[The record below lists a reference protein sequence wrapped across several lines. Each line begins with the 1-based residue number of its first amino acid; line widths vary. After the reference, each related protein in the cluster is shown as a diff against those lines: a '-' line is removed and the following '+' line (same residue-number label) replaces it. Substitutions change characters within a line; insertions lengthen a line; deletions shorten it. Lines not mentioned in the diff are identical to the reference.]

1 MSDSWLDKLDDLL
14 GVLDEGS
21 IGENRLS
28 LIQMDLIYTN
38 IIKPYNLTSKMLL
51 DQILHK
57 KQSMKNTAFFVLE
70 AVIFK
75 EPMEME
81 KQQDFV
87 ELCSMVS
94 SSLDVPDQVWNWL
107 VSANSHKS
115 ENYFYYRLRLLCA
128 LIYKVSTKDAS
139 VKDQSL
145 ILNLLAS
152 LSYHMH
158 PKLPWTSELNS
169 KTIENFIANS
179 NEVRDMIHSLI
190 PLYISKK
197 LKPELLNLSST
208 KGQSMGNSLSN
219 PKTTPAGYAIGISGG
234 TRLLHG
240 GLRPKL
246 GYGGTRTEIIAED
259 QRQAWKSSTK
269 VKSISMIWF
278 VIYTIANNEY
288 LDQFWPLVT
297 SFILNL
303 FDDHDPLM
311 KAQSC
316 ELLNYFML
324 MVDHSKD
331 YKQHILLKTGLI
343 DLFIE
348 SCKTCLTYLPNLTP
362 SDQSCYLLS
371 IAYPTVVK
379 LCVLNCKKEANF
391 LSLVELINGN
401 ILSSVTHIHN
411 RNGPNSNYPLLSLL
425 FNQLEIIIKYYLK
438 TNVLICLSR
447 LNFTIN
453 QVMSNPDIF
462 EQGIEGI
469 NCINSALNVQ
479 SSILQSFKLLNDRE
493 GLKLILNYK
502 YDFLAVWT
510 ILQKR
515 LKHNLVKR
523 SNVDILG
530 LCDLNCKLLI
540 QLSKECQAN
549 EFQDL
554 QTDLNQ
560 ILKANPG
567 VIFPLE

>member
-1 MSDSWLDKLDDLL
+1 MSDSWLDNLDNLL
-14 GVLDEGS
+14 GILDEGS

-28 LIQMDLIYTN
+28 LVQMDLIYINT
-38 IIKPYNLTSKMLL
+38 IKPYNLTSKMLL

-57 KQSMKNTAFFVLE
+57 KQSVKNTAFFVLE
-70 AVIFK
+70 AAIFK
-75 EPMEME
+75 ESMETE

-87 ELCSMVS
+87 ELCSKVT
-94 SSLDVPDQVWNWL
+94 SSLDIPNQNWNWI
-107 VSANSHKS
+107 VPANSHKS

-128 LIYKVSTKDAS
+128 LIYKACTKDTS
-139 VKDQSL
+139 VTDQSL
-145 ILNLLAS
+145 ILNLLAP

-169 KTIENFIANS
+169 KTIENFIADN
-179 NEVRDMIHSLI
+179 NKVRDMIHSVI
-190 PLYISKK
+190 PLYIDKK

-208 KGQSMGNSLSN
+208 KGQYIRNSLSN
-219 PKTTPAGYAIGISGG
+219 PKTTPAGYAIGNSGS
-234 TRLLHG
+234 TRLLQG

-246 GYGGTRTEIIAED
+246 GYGGTRTEVIAED

-278 VIYTIANNEY
+278 VIYTITSNEH
-288 LDQFWPLVT
+288 LNQFWPLIT

-303 FDDHDPLM
+303 IDDHDPLM

-324 MVDHSKD
+324 MIDHSKD
-331 YKQHILLKTGLI
+331 YKQHILLKTGLV
-343 DLFIE
+343 DLLIE

-362 SDQSCYLLS
+362 SDQSFYLLS

-425 FNQLEIIIKYYLK
+425 FNQLDIIIKYYLK

-462 EQGIEGI
+462 EEGIEGV
-469 NCINSALNVQ
+469 NCIKSALNVQ

-515 LKHNLVKR
+515 LKHNLVEH
-523 SNVDILG
+523 SNVDVLG

-540 QLSKECQAN
+540 QLSKDCQAI
-549 EFQDL
+549 EFENL
-554 QTDLNQ
+554 QTDLKQ
-560 ILKANPG
+560 ILKANPD
-567 VIFPLE
+567 VNFPLE